1 MDKKFNLFCSHSTAA
16 KLFFFKFKE
25 FAHCT
30 KAVITIFSSGG
41 FPISSLVNKPDGK
54 LLNSTPVRALDAQN
68 FVKKFE
74 TANYASEL
82 GKVSVIHSKKI
93 AQNKLSDEINR
104 FLKAIAIY

>member
-1 MDKKFNLFCSHSTAA
+1 MVF
-16 KLFFFKFKE
+16 
-25 FAHCT
+25 
-30 KAVITIFSSGG
+30 TIFSSGG
-41 FPISSLVNKPDGK
+41 FPISSLVKKPDGK
-54 LLNSTPVRALDAQN
+54 LVNSTSVRALDAHN

-82 GKVSVIHSKKI
+82 GKVSVIHSEKI